1 MSCSSTDK
9 NTQLLRQQI
18 TANYQALNAELT
30 ALEQQVLSLGELGL
44 PALPSGN
51 LFVGSATNVAA
62 AKPITGDVLLD
73 FNGVT
78 SIASGAIVNDD
89 ISLTAGIAPGK
100 LALGAGKLLI
110 GGTGSV
116 AAEKDLTGPIGIS
129 TEGVTSIAT
138 GAITN
143 AQIST
148 TAAIDPQKVALTS
161 GRILIGDV
169 NGRASAQAV
178 SGDVAITTNGTT
190 VTTAITANSIVNL
203 DINDNANIAAS
214 KLALASGRILI
225 GDATGK
231 ASAQAVD
238 GDVTITSDGTQ
249 VTTAIKAGSIVN
261 ADINV
266 AAGIATTKLA
276 LDTINTKYSYL
287 NGAGSYTIP
296 FGARVVKD
304 EQELRSALTDIAN
317 SGQPGTIFING
328 TITITYFLDLTISG
342 LTIMGF
348 NPSQSKIV
356 LSDTINTVLNTI
368 DGRALNCVI
377 RPERQNITIKGITI
391 QGNNLTPRKN
401 GIESENVRDN
411 SGLTIENCEIK
422 KVYYGITQ
430 TGGELSAP
438 NANIRILNNRISNF
452 VGGIYWNW
460 TTFGLDVVGNTVI
473 GDGSEYDK
481 DKASIQ
487 NAIWIGNGMTN
498 LHVCN
503 NNVGSVQRMGIEIFW
518 PYWFRT
524 GAVGTQSSSVVS
536 KYKADAG
543 VVITG
548 NTVYDCGS
556 MGISCGGNRN
566 AIVAN
571 NSISNV
577 RWIGLELVGDERELA
592 RPNRY
597 TNMVV
602 TGNHIYNVNGQ
613 PRGLGKAYKPTHST
627 SSQSIQT
634 HFSSIS
640 PVDLNAATV
649 GGTVTFNL
657 PLVGGFRP
665 TLQVGKQFIAR
676 DTADIAANSA
686 VVKTLT
692 GKILTYNQITGDVVV
707 TVISK
712 IGSVS
717 VSNWTIFIGRTLVLT
732 LDTTVPMAWG
742 TNAASATSGWVLDAN
757 GVPNADAGG
766 QILGASSINLI
777 NTVTGGNVDQIGG
790 FVTAYN
796 PAVPAEVT
804 MEITSATGSSITP
817 ITTWRACNFATIVA
831 VSIDIIDGVLFANNY
846 INTAVDAV
854 SLKESTLFTPARP
867 ESSIPII
874 ENNYGCQVFESHN
887 IYISDNVFTRAGYR
901 YLQVLNSRDVVVE
914 NNKFVSPT
922 SSYTNTGTTV
932 TKIATGINAGSIIY
946 DPTDPVTE
954 LGDSGTPA
962 ANLPNSAVYFFGAT
976 KCLLKNNYIKNS
988 TVSNLWYASN
998 GVSLITDAFSRP
1010 EVRFGTD
1017 LRYRGNISEELDNII
1032 MPINCPVVDLTQ
1044 EWKTQLAET
1053 ENFTGYRFH
1062 VNPGNART
1070 DSKILA
1076 VSTGSAQNIYNW
1088 NFASD
1093 TSIAIA
1099 AGTTSLVFTVKSAQ
1113 NVYASFFNSWFT
1125 TAGGAAAAAAL
1136 PIGTFVRGEV
1146 HNQTTPSGFFEGKV
1160 TAFTPGVE
1168 SFSFTCSVV
1177 YNTVT
1182 PGTYNLW
1189 KFHFDQDALF
1199 VSTAGDLVLRKGIQ
1213 ADRTSGTTIATA
1225 PTQKLG
1231 FWGKTPVVQP
1241 VAIAAPTGGD
1251 LTSTQAK
1258 LNEVLAA
1265 LRATGII
1272 AT

>member
-18 TANYQALNAELT
+18 TANYQALNAELD
-30 ALEQQVLSLGELGL
+30 ALAVTVAGIGAQGVPSLA
-44 PALPSGN
+44 PAN
-51 LFVGSATNVAA
+51 IFVGSPVSLATSQ
-62 AKPITGDVLLD
+62 PMSGDVLID
-73 FNGVT
+73 TNGVT
-78 SIASGAIVNDD
+78 SIASKAIVNDD
-89 ISLTAGIAPGK
+89 VSDTANIAPGK
-100 LALGAGKLLI
+100 LALPFSQILI
-110 GGTGSV
+110 GGAGNVATGQS
-116 AAEKDLTGPIGIS
+116 LTGPIGIS
-129 TEGVTSIAT
+129 PTGATTIAS

-143 AQIST
+143 TEIST
-148 TAAIDPQKVALTS
+148 SAAIDPQKVALAS
-161 GRILIGDV
+161 NRLLIGDV
-169 NGRASAQAV
+169 NSRASAQPV
-178 SGDVAITTNGTT
+178 SGDVTVSTNGTSII
-190 VTTAITANSIVNL
+190 TAITANSIVDA
-203 DINDNANIAAS
+203 DINVAANIAAS

-225 GDATGK
+225 GDSTGK

-238 GDVTITSDGTQ
+238 GDVTITSDGTS

-261 ADINV
+261 ADV
-266 AAGIATTKLA
+266 SASAAIATTKLA

-287 NGAGSYTIP
+287 NGAGTYTIP
-296 FGARVVKD
+296 FGAIVVTN
-304 EQELRSALTDIAN
+304 ETELRSALATLQAA
-317 SGQPGTIFING
+317 GQGGTIFING
-328 TITITYFLDLTISG
+328 TITITYFLDLLVPG
-342 LTIMGF
+342 LTLMGF

-356 LSDTINTVLNTI
+356 LSDTLNTGLDTRTNLI
-368 DGRALNCVI
+368 I
-377 RPERQNITIKGITI
+377 RPEKQNITIKGITI
-391 QGNNLTPRKN
+391 QGNNLSPRRT

-422 KVYYGITQ
+422 KVKYGIAQ
-430 TGGELSAP
+430 TGGELSVP
-438 NANIRILNNRISNF
+438 NNNIRILNNRISDF
-452 VGGIYWNW
+452 VGGIYWVW
-460 TTFGLDVVGNTVI
+460 TTFGLDVIGNTII
-473 GDGSEYDK
+473 GDGSEYDNTK
-481 DKASIQ
+481 VSFQ
-487 NAIWIGNGMTN
+487 NAIWIGNGTMN

-503 NNVGSVQRMGIEIFW
+503 NNVGSVQRMGIEVFW
-518 PYWFRT
+518 PHKFNTAAAGSNAYS
-524 GAVGTQSSSVVS
+524 AVS

-566 AIVAN
+566 GIVAN

-577 RWIGLELVGDERELA
+577 RWIGLELVGDERELT

-613 PRGLGKAYKPTHST
+613 PRGLNKAYKPTHST

-634 HFSSIS
+634 HFSSVS
-640 PVDLNAATV
+640 PVDLGAAI
-649 GGTVTFNL
+649 GSTVTFDL
-657 PLVGGFRP
+657 PLVGTAYP
-665 TLQVGKQFIAR
+665 TLQIGKQFIAR
-676 DTADIAANSA
+676 DTADIAANNP

-692 GKILTYNQITGDVVV
+692 GKISTYNQTTGRVVV

-712 IGSVS
+712 VGSGTI
-717 VSNWTIFIGRTLVLT
+717 SNWTIFICRTLVLT
-732 LDTTVPMAWG
+732 LNTAVPMAWG
-742 TNAASATSGWVLDAN
+742 TNAANPTDGWVLDAN
-757 GVPNADAGG
+757 GVPNADGGG
-766 QILGASSINLI
+766 QILGASSIYLI
-777 NTVTGGNVDQIGG
+777 NTATGGNVNQIGG

-796 PAVPAEVT
+796 PATPSVVT
-804 MEITSATGSSITP
+804 IEITSATGSSTTP
-817 ITTWRACNFATIVA
+817 ITTWRASNYATIVA
-831 VSIDIIDGVLFANNY
+831 VSIDIIDGMLFANNY

-854 SLKESTLFTPARP
+854 SLKESTVFSPPRAENSVPTV
-867 ESSIPII
+867 
-874 ENNYGCQVFESHN
+874 ENNYGCQVFESSN

-901 YLQVLNSRDVVVE
+901 YLQVNSSRDVFVE
-914 NNKFVSPT
+914 NNKFISPT

-932 TKIATGINAGSIIY
+932 TKISSGANEGSIIY
-946 DPTDPVTE
+946 DPTNPVTE
-954 LGDSGTPA
+954 LGDAGTPA
-962 ANLPNSAVYFFGAT
+962 NNLPNSAVYFFNSP
-976 KCLLKNNYIKNS
+976 KCLLKGNYIKNS

-1017 LRYRGNISEELDNII
+1017 LRYRGNISEELDNIV

-1044 EWKTQLAET
+1044 EWQTLASET
-1053 ENFTGYRFH
+1053 LKENFTGYRFH

-1070 DSKILA
+1070 DSKVLA

-1093 TSIAIA
+1093 TSVAIA
-1099 AGTTSLVFTVKSAQ
+1099 SGTTSLVFTVRSAQ

-1146 HNQTTPSGFFEGKV
+1146 YDQTTPSGFFEGKV

-1168 SFSFTCSVV
+1168 SFNFTCSVV

-1189 KFHFDQDALF
+1189 KFYFDQDALF
-1199 VSTAGDLVLRKGIQ
+1199 VSTTGDLVLRKGIQ

-1231 FWGKTPVVQP
+1231 FWGKTPVVQRS
-1241 VAIAAPTGGD
+1241 AISAPTAGD
-1251 LTSTQAK
+1251 LISTQTA
-1258 LNEVLAA
+1258 LNQVLAA
-1265 LRATGII
+1265 LRDTGII